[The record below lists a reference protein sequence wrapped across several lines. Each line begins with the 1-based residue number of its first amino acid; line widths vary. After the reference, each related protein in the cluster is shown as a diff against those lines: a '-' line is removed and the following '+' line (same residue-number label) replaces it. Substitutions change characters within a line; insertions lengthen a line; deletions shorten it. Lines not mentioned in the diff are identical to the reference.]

1 MEQEKTKAKTEV
13 DEQFEPLIVAFLCNW
28 CSYAGADLAGV
39 SRYQYPAG
47 VRVIR
52 VMCSGRIDPSLVFGA
67 FRRGADGV
75 LVAGCHIGDCHY
87 ISGNITAQERMKLI
101 AGIMEKNKIPVQR
114 FRLAWISASE
124 GKIFAQL
131 IKDFTE
137 ELRKL
142 GPISREVVEGVPT
155 LKKMSAA
162 ENVFLEFPVR
172 YLIGKGAV
180 LTQGLNV
187 YGEKVDGDQ
196 LKNIAGD
203 LVKTESLKHLILELI
218 TDKPTSLIAL
228 SKTLDTPTKDV
239 FECLIQLRIE
249 GQADVVG
256 FEDEYP
262 IFLHRGVTGK

>member
-1 MEQEKTKAKTEV
+1 MEKAKAE
-13 DEQFEPLIVAFLCNW
+13 EPFEPFIIAFLCNW

-47 VRVIR
+47 VRIIR
-52 VMCSGRIDPSLVFGA
+52 VMCSGRIEPFLVFRA

-101 AGIMEKNKIPVQR
+101 SGIMEKNKIPAQR
-114 FRLAWISASE
+114 FRLSWISASE

-142 GPISREVVEGVPT
+142 GPISKEIIEGVPT
-155 LKKMSAA
+155 IKKMSAA
-162 ENVFLEFPVR
+162 ENVFNEFPVR

-203 LVKTESLKHLILELI
+203 FVKTESLKHLILELI
-218 TDKPTSLIAL
+218 TDKPTSLIQL
-228 SKTLDTPTKDV
+228 SKTLDTSTKDV

-249 GQADVVG
+249 GQADIVG
-256 FEDEYP
+256 FEDDYP
-262 IFLHRGVTGK
+262 VYLHRGAGGK